1 MMFNIL
7 DDIDEEPSFN
17 LIVIINELIKKYV
30 PLNSLNLKLGEY
42 LRFPV
47 PCLVKK

>member
-1 MMFNIL
+1 MFNIL

-30 PLNSLNLKLGEY
+30 P
-42 LRFPV
+42 
-47 PCLVKK
+47 CLVKK

>member
-17 LIVIINELIKKYV
+17 LIVMIHELIKNYA
-30 PLNSLNLKLGEY
+30 
-42 LRFPV
+42 